1 MRTKVVLALTVV
13 VYLTTGRAPGLRELR
28 NPDAEHGSGRVT
40 IALKRA
46 WV

>member
-28 NPDAEHGSGRVT
+28 NPDAEHAGGRMAIV
-40 IALKRA
+40 LKRA
-46 WV
+46 WI